1 MSAPRTRKAWRV
13 TVRGYDFESTVYA
26 PTAGKARYEVF
37 LGISDVN
44 NAISFPDIRVLRHRG
59 MDRSMPELPPEAAG
73 VSKMALEKLLHACGA
88 TREQPEKCG
97 SRDHFYCSTGD
108 TGMAELVSA
117 GLMRPKGTGWAKGE
131 CYFQATQLGQIAAR
145 ALCPLYRG
153 DDFAWPEVAA

>member
-1 MSAPRTRKAWRV
+1 MSETRTRKAWRV

-26 PTAGKARYEVF
+26 PSAGKARYEVF
-37 LGISDVN
+37 LDVSDTN
-44 NAISFPDIRVLRHRG
+44 NAISFPDIRVLRYRG
-59 MDRSMPELPPEAAG
+59 MDRSMPGLPPEAAG

-88 TREQPEKCG
+88 TRERPEKCG
-97 SRDHFYCSTGD
+97 SRDHFYCSTND

-117 GLMRPKGTGWAKGE
+117 GLMQPKGTGWAKGE

-153 DDFAWPEVAA
+153 DDFAWPEVAT